1 MRMELKAELLE
12 YCANAIKA
20 RRQIISE
27 AFLNAQSAANEETKS
42 SAGDKYETGRAMMH
56 LEKEKLATQMAEV
69 SKMEMALSQID
80 PAKHSQTIAIGS
92 LVSSINGNYFLAV
105 SLGQIELSN
114 GKYFAIS
121 PASPI
126 GRAML
131 GKKQNDFY
139 EFGGKKVKIEKV
151 L

>member
-1 MRMELKAELLE
+1 MNTKKELFE
-12 YCANAIKA
+12 YCLNAVRE
-20 RRQIISE
+20 RRQVIEE

-80 PAKHSQTIAIGS
+80 PSRNSSSVAIGS
-92 LVSSINGNYFLAV
+92 LVSTTTANYFMSV
-105 SLGQIELSN
+105 SLGEIKLAN

-121 PASPI
+121 PASPV

-131 GKKQNDFY
+131 GKTENQSY
-139 EFGGKKVKIEKV
+139 EFGGKKIKIEKV
-151 L
+151 V

>member
-1 MRMELKAELLE
+1 MNIKSDLFQYCLKAVQERR
-12 YCANAIKA
+12 AI
-20 RRQIISE
+20 IEE
-27 AFLNAQSAANEETKS
+27 AFLNAQASANEETKS

-56 LEKEKLATQMAEV
+56 LEKEKLSTQLAEV

-80 PAKHSQTIAIGS
+80 PNKKNRLVAIGS
-92 LVSSINGNYFLAV
+92 LVSTTNANYFLSV
-105 SLGQIELSN
+105 SLGEILMGKN
-114 GKYFAIS
+114 KYFAIS

-131 GKKQNDFY
+131 GKAENENF

-151 L
+151 F

>member
-1 MRMELKAELLE
+1 MMDIKKKLFE
-12 YCANAIKA
+12 YCLNAVKE
-20 RRQIISE
+20 RRQVIEE

-69 SKMEMALSQID
+69 SKMEMAMSQID
-80 PAKHSQTIAIGS
+80 PNKKSNFISIGS
-92 LVSSINGNYFLAV
+92 LVSTMTAHYFLSV
-105 SLGQIELSN
+105 SLGEIELSN
-114 GKYFAIS
+114 TKYFAIS

-131 GKKQNDFY
+131 GKAENQSY
-139 EFGGKKVKIEKV
+139 EFGGKKIKIEKV
-151 L
+151 V

>member
-1 MRMELKAELLE
+1 MDIKKKLFE
-12 YCANAIKA
+12 YCLNAVRE
-20 RRQIISE
+20 RRQVIEE

-69 SKMEMALSQID
+69 SKMEMAMSQID
-80 PAKHSQTIAIGS
+80 PNKSNNTIAIGS
-92 LVSSINGNYFLAV
+92 LVSTMTANYFLSV
-105 SLGQIELSN
+105 SLGEIELSN
-114 GKYFAIS
+114 AKYFAIS

-131 GKKQNDFY
+131 GKTENQSY
-139 EFGGKKVKIEKV
+139 EFGGKKIKIEKV
-151 L
+151 V